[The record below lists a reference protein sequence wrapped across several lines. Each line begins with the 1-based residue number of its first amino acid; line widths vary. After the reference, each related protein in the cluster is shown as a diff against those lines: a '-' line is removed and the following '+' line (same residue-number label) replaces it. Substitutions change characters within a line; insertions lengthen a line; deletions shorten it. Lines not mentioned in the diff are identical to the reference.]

1 MSTWQMQEAKFS
13 KVMKRALSEGPQSIT
28 VRGKLVA
35 VLVSRAAYTR
45 LAQPKPGFVE
55 LMRASALAGLAVDT
69 NRSPS
74 LTRETLL

>member
-13 KVMKRALSEGPQSIT
+13 EAMKRRPGEGPQSIT

-35 VLVSRAAYTR
+35 VLVSRAAYER
-45 LAQPKPGFVE
+45 LAQPKPGFVV
-55 LMRASALAGLAVDT
+55 LMRASALAVDT
-69 NRSPS
+69 NRSLS